1 MVATIKVD
9 NTKVKDDLHAKLPEP
24 TGYRLL
30 IALPEIDE
38 KTQGGVIMPDGLVKD
53 ESTASIIGFVL
64 KIGPDAYSDKERFPN
79 GAWCKEGDFVIFRSY
94 SGTRFKVAGK
104 EFRLINDDTVEGVV
118 DDPRESVHRTSDF
131 VEEDQNS
138 ESSSQVNGVA
148 EQDVSV
154 ERKS

>member
-30 IALPEIDE
+30 IALPEIDD

-118 DDPRESVHRTSDF
+118 DDPRGYTR
-131 VEEDQNS
+131 
-138 ESSSQVNGVA
+138 A
-148 EQDVSV
+148 
-154 ERKS
+154 

>member
-1 MVATIKVD
+1 MVATVKVD
-9 NTKVKDDLHAKLPEP
+9 NTKVEDNLQAKLPEP

-94 SGTRFKVAGK
+94 SGTRFKVSGK

-118 DDPRESVHRTSDF
+118 DDPRGYTR
-131 VEEDQNS
+131 
-138 ESSSQVNGVA
+138 A
-148 EQDVSV
+148 
-154 ERKS
+154 

>member
-9 NTKVKDDLHAKLPEP
+9 NTKVKEDLHAKLPEP
-24 TGYRLL
+24 KGYRLL

-118 DDPRESVHRTSDF
+118 DDPRGYSR
-131 VEEDQNS
+131 
-138 ESSSQVNGVA
+138 A
-148 EQDVSV
+148 
-154 ERKS
+154 

>member
-9 NTKVKDDLHAKLPEP
+9 NTKVKEDLHAKLPEP

-64 KIGPDAYSDKERFPN
+64 KTGPDAYSDKERFPD
-79 GAWCKEGDFVIFRSY
+79 GPWCKQGDYVMFRMNT
-94 SGTRFKVAGK
+94 GTRFKVNDK
-104 EFRLINDDTVEGVV
+104 EFRLMNDDSVEAVIP
-118 DDPRESVHRTSDF
+118 DPRGICRV
-131 VEEDQNS
+131 
-138 ESSSQVNGVA
+138 
-148 EQDVSV
+148 
-154 ERKS
+154 

>member
-1 MVATIKVD
+1 MIATVKVD

-64 KIGPDAYSDKERFPN
+64 KTGPDAYSDKERFPN

-118 DDPRESVHRTSDF
+118 DDPRGYTRV
-131 VEEDQNS
+131 
-138 ESSSQVNGVA
+138 
-148 EQDVSV
+148 
-154 ERKS
+154 

>member
-64 KIGPDAYSDKERFPN
+64 KTGPDAYSDKERFPN

-94 SGTRFKVAGK
+94 SGTRFKVSGK

-118 DDPRESVHRTSDF
+118 DDPRGYTR
-131 VEEDQNS
+131 
-138 ESSSQVNGVA
+138 A
-148 EQDVSV
+148 
-154 ERKS
+154 

>member
-9 NTKVKDDLHAKLPEP
+9 NTKVGDDLHAKLPEP

-64 KIGPDAYSDKERFPN
+64 KTGPDAYSDKERFPN

-118 DDPRESVHRTSDF
+118 DDPRGYTRV
-131 VEEDQNS
+131 
-138 ESSSQVNGVA
+138 
-148 EQDVSV
+148 
-154 ERKS
+154 